1 MQYDAGPA
9 GSIPQE
15 ERTLAALAH
24 LSGLAGYVIPL
35 GGVLVPI
42 IIMIVKKDS
51 RVIASIAKQALILNI
66 AVFLTL
72 VVTAILW
79 VTVILIPLIV
89 LGWILLGLVAII
101 LPIVG
106 ALKSFDGIYYQYPV
120 VGVSP
125 W

>member
-1 MQYDAGPA
+1 MQYDAGPV
-9 GSIPQE
+9 GTIPQE
-15 ERTLAALAH
+15 ERTLAALTH

-51 RVIASIAKQALILNI
+51 RMIASIAKQALILNI
-66 AVFLTL
+66 AVFLTV

-79 VTVILIPLIV
+79 LTVILIPLVI
-89 LGWILLGLVAII
+89 LGWVVLGLVAII